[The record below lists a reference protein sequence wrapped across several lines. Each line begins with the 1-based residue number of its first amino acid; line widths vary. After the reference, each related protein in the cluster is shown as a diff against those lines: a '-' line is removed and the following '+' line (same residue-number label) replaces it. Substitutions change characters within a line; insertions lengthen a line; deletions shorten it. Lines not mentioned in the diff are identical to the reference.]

1 MLTLINI
8 FLIIAVLIVGGILGL
23 MVRSGRKK
31 EKGWDNYENE

>member
-8 FLIIAVLIVGGILGL
+8 FLIITVLIVGGILEL

-31 EKGWDNYENE
+31 EKGWDNYEN